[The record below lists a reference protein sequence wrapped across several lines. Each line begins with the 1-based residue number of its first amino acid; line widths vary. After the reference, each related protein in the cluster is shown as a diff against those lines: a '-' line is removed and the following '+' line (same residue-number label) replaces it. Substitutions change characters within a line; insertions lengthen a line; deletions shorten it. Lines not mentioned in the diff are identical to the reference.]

1 MGEEILKKSGHFL
14 EGSEHSKNRRKNTS
28 TLSLIGA
35 NTEELNLDDLE
46 IEDFDINILNKLDE
60 AEDDEDEDLIDID
73 EDDFLEKDCDDSLK
87 LTEEER
93 NIYTEKNLGLVN
105 HVAKKFGNT
114 GIDEEELVGI
124 ALEGYVK
131 ALNKYRKNKKTKF
144 TTYAYRCMFN
154 EILAYLRKEKK
165 WTENVTSLNA
175 PIGTDKNGNVLDLEK
190 VLKEDRVKE
199 LDEVVISKD
208 IDALVLDSL
217 SVLSDIERYITVH
230 RFGIGGKEEKTQKV
244 IAVELNI
251 SQAYVSK
258 LEKDCLL
265 KIKKYIQEEDLKN
278 GVLGRNQYFNY

>member
-1 MGEEILKKSGHFL
+1 MGEEILKRNGQVREKDVF
-14 EGSEHSKNRRKNTS
+14 SKNSKSKVSNLNIS
-28 TLSLIGA
+28 
-35 NTEELNLDDLE
+35 NPEELDLDESE
-46 IEDFDINILNKLDE
+46 IEDLDSIDVSLLDVLDDSDEESDSIVNIDDE
-60 AEDDEDEDLIDID
+60 FFEGDEDE
-73 EDDFLEKDCDDSLK
+73 SLK

-93 NIYTEKNLGLVN
+93 NTYTEKNLGLVN
-105 HVAKKFGNT
+105 HVAKKFSNT

-154 EILAYLRKEKK
+154 EILAFLRKEKK
-165 WTENVTSLNA
+165 WTDNVTSINA

-190 VLKEDRVKE
+190 VLKEDSAKE

-208 IDALVLDSL
+208 IDALILESL
-217 SVLSDIERYITVH
+217 NVLSDIERYITIH
-230 RFGIGGKEEKTQKV
+230 RFGIGGKEEKTQKA
-244 IAVELNI
+244 IATELDI

-278 GVLGRNQYFNY
+278 GVLGKNQYFNY

>member
-1 MGEEILKKSGHFL
+1 MGEEILKRNGQVREKDVF
-14 EGSEHSKNRRKNTS
+14 SKNSKSKVSNLNIS
-28 TLSLIGA
+28 
-35 NTEELNLDDLE
+35 NPEELDLDESE
-46 IEDFDINILNKLDE
+46 IEDLDSIDVSLLDVLDDSDEESDSIVNIDDE
-60 AEDDEDEDLIDID
+60 FFEGDEDE
-73 EDDFLEKDCDDSLK
+73 SLK

-105 HVAKKFGNT
+105 HVAKKFSNT

-154 EILAYLRKEKK
+154 EILAFLRKEKK
-165 WTENVTSLNA
+165 WTDNVTSINA

-190 VLKEDRVKE
+190 VLKEDSAKE

-208 IDALVLDSL
+208 IDALILESL
-217 SVLSDIERYITVH
+217 NVLSDIERYITIH
-230 RFGIGGKEEKTQKV
+230 RFGIGGKEEKTQKA
-244 IAVELNI
+244 IATELDI

-278 GVLGRNQYFNY
+278 GVLGKNQYFNY

>member
-1 MGEEILKKSGHFL
+1 MGEEILKRNGQVREKDVF
-14 EGSEHSKNRRKNTS
+14 SKNTKSKVSNLNIS
-28 TLSLIGA
+28 
-35 NTEELNLDDLE
+35 NPEELDLDESE
-46 IEDFDINILNKLDE
+46 IEDLDSIDVSLLDVMEDSDEESDSIVNIDDE
-60 AEDDEDEDLIDID
+60 FFEGDEDE
-73 EDDFLEKDCDDSLK
+73 SLK

-93 NIYTEKNLGLVN
+93 NTYTEKNLGLVN
-105 HVAKKFGNT
+105 HVAKKFSNT

-154 EILAYLRKEKK
+154 EILAFLRKEKK
-165 WTENVTSLNA
+165 WTDNVTSINA

-190 VLKEDRVKE
+190 VLKEDSAKE

-208 IDALVLDSL
+208 IDALILESL
-217 SVLSDIERYITVH
+217 NVLSDIERYITIH
-230 RFGIGGKEEKTQKV
+230 RFGIGGKEEKTQKA
-244 IAVELNI
+244 IATELDI

-278 GVLGRNQYFNY
+278 GVLGKNQYFNY

>member
-1 MGEEILKKSGHFL
+1 MKSI
-14 EGSEHSKNRRKNTS
+14 GSFQSGNDYSKNLNNS
-28 TLSLIGA
+28 VGSLGVISV
-35 NTEELNLDDLE
+35 
-46 IEDFDINILNKLDE
+46 
-60 AEDDEDEDLIDID
+60 D
-73 EDDFLEKDCDDSLK
+73 EDDLDIDYLDIDDLDIGVLDQLSDSDDESSEVLTDMDDEFLEDEDDSLK
-87 LTEEER
+87 LTDEER

-105 HVAKKFGNT
+105 HVAKKFSNT

-154 EILAYLRKEKK
+154 EILAFLRKEKK
-165 WTENVTSLNA
+165 WHENVTSINA

-190 VLKEDRVKE
+190 VLKEDRLKE

-208 IDALVLDSL
+208 VDALVLDSL
-217 SVLSDIERYITVH
+217 SVLTDIERYITVH

-244 IAVELNI
+244 IALELNI

-258 LEKDCLL
+258 LEKDCLF

-278 GVLGRNQYFNY
+278 GVLGKNQYFNY

>member
-1 MGEEILKKSGHFL
+1 MGEEILRKESDVYSKKSK
-14 EGSEHSKNRRKNTS
+14 KNVS
-28 TLSLIGA
+28 A
-35 NTEELNLDDLE
+35 LNFGD
-46 IEDFDINILNKLDE
+46 IEDLDESDIKDLDSINVNFLDVLSDSGEEDDEEINILGVDYIFLDN
-60 AEDDEDEDLIDID
+60 D
-73 EDDFLEKDCDDSLK
+73 KDDSLK

-105 HVAKKFGNT
+105 HVAKKFSNT

-154 EILAYLRKEKK
+154 EILAFLRKEKK
-165 WTENVTSLNA
+165 WSENVTSIHA

-190 VLKEDRVKE
+190 VLKEDSAKE

-208 IDALVLDSL
+208 IDALIIESL
-217 SVLSDIERYITVH
+217 NVLSDVERYITVH
-230 RFGIGGKEEKTQKV
+230 RFGIGGKEEKTQKT
-244 IAVELNI
+244 IASELDI

-265 KIKKYIQEEDLKN
+265 KIRKYIQEEDLKN

>member
-1 MGEEILKKSGHFL
+1 MDAFVDS
-14 EGSEHSKNRRKNTS
+14 
-28 TLSLIGA
+28 
-35 NTEELNLDDLE
+35 DDDSDKE
-46 IEDFDINILNKLDE
+46 PIFDVDDIFSDNG
-60 AEDDEDEDLIDID
+60 EDDE
-73 EDDFLEKDCDDSLK
+73 SLK

-105 HVAKKFGNT
+105 HVAKKFSNT

-154 EILAYLRKEKK
+154 EILAFLRKEKK
-165 WTENVTSLNA
+165 WSENVTSIHA

-190 VLKEDRVKE
+190 VLKEDSAKE

-208 IDALVLDSL
+208 IDALIIDSL
-217 SVLSDIERYITVH
+217 SVLSDVERYITVH
-230 RFGIGGKEEKTQKV
+230 RFGIGGKEEKTQKT
-244 IAVELNI
+244 IASELDI

-265 KIKKYIQEEDLKN
+265 KIRKYIQEEDLKN

>member
-1 MGEEILKKSGHFL
+1 MGEEILKNMRSFQNGNEYYEKS
-14 EGSEHSKNRRKNTS
+14 
-28 TLSLIGA
+28 
-35 NTEELNLDDLE
+35 ELDIDDLDLNDLDLNDLDLDDL
-46 IEDFDINILNKLDE
+46 NIDDLNIDDSVDSI
-60 AEDDEDEDLIDID
+60 AEDLVDADEV
-73 EDDFLEKDCDDSLK
+73 FLHKEKDDSLK

-93 NIYTEKNLGLVN
+93 NVYTEKNLGLVN
-105 HVAKKFGNT
+105 HVAKKFNNT
-114 GIDEEELVGI
+114 GIDEEELVAI

-131 ALNKYRKNKKTKF
+131 ALNKYRKNKRTKF

-165 WTENVTSLNA
+165 WSENVTSINA

-208 IDALVLDSL
+208 IDALVLESL
-217 SVLSDIERYITVH
+217 GVLSDIERYITIH
-230 RFGIGGKEEKTQKV
+230 RFGLGGKEEKTQKV
-244 IAVELNI
+244 IALELNI

-258 LEKDCLL
+258 LEKDCLF
-265 KIKKYIQEEDLKN
+265 KIKTYIQEEDLRN

>member
-1 MGEEILKKSGHFL
+1 MGEEILKRNGQVREKDIY
-14 EGSEHSKNRRKNTS
+14 SKNSKSKVSDLNIS
-28 TLSLIGA
+28 
-35 NTEELNLDDLE
+35 NPEELDLDESE
-46 IEDFDINILNKLDE
+46 IEDLDSIDVNLLDVLDDSDEESDSVVNIDDE
-60 AEDDEDEDLIDID
+60 FFEGDEDE
-73 EDDFLEKDCDDSLK
+73 SLK

-93 NIYTEKNLGLVN
+93 NTYTEKNLGLVN
-105 HVAKKFGNT
+105 HVAKKFSNT

-154 EILAYLRKEKK
+154 EILAFLRKEKK
-165 WTENVTSLNA
+165 WTDNVTSINA

-190 VLKEDRVKE
+190 VLKEDSAKE

-208 IDALVLDSL
+208 IDALILESL
-217 SVLSDIERYITVH
+217 NVLSDIERYITIH
-230 RFGIGGKEEKTQKV
+230 RFGIGGKEEKTQKT
-244 IAVELNI
+244 IATELDI

-278 GVLGRNQYFNY
+278 GVLGKNQYFNY

>member
-1 MGEEILKKSGHFL
+1 MGEEILRNGIYFSKRSENFGKPNKELSGL
-14 EGSEHSKNRRKNTS
+14 NLMEVGSEDID
-28 TLSLIGA
+28 L
-35 NTEELNLDDLE
+35 EELE
-46 IEDFDINILNKLDE
+46 IEDLDINVL
-60 AEDDEDEDLIDID
+60 EDLEDTECD
-73 EDDFLEKDCDDSLK
+73 EELLYEDKDDFLEKDCDDSLK

-93 NIYTEKNLGLVN
+93 NEYTEKNLGLVN
-105 HVAKKFGNT
+105 HVAKKFVNT

-165 WTENVTSLNA
+165 WTDNVTSLNA
-175 PIGTDKNGNVLDLEK
+175 PIGVDKNGNVLDLEK

-208 IDALVLDSL
+208 IDALVIDSL
-217 SVLSDIERYITVH
+217 IVLNDIEKYIIVH
-230 RFGIGGKEEKTQKV
+230 RFGISGKEEKTQKI
-244 IAVELNI
+244 IAEELNI

-258 LEKDCLL
+258 LEKDCLQ
-265 KIKKYIQEEDLKN
+265 KIKKYIQQEDLKN

>member
-1 MGEEILKKSGHFL
+1 MGEEILKKNGQIKKRNDYFV
-14 EGSEHSKNRRKNTS
+14 ENKNKVTDLGVDN
-28 TLSLIGA
+28 A
-35 NTEELNLDDLE
+35 EELD
-46 IEDFDINILNKLDE
+46 LDE
-60 AEDDEDEDLIDID
+60 SEIKDLDSIDVNLLDVLGESDEDGDVIVDIDDEFLEDDEDE
-73 EDDFLEKDCDDSLK
+73 SLK

-93 NIYTEKNLGLVN
+93 NTYTEKNLGLVN
-105 HVAKKFGNT
+105 HVAKKFSNT

-154 EILAYLRKEKK
+154 EILAHLRKEKK
-165 WTENVTSLNA
+165 WTDNVTSINA

-190 VLKEDRVKE
+190 VLKEDGVKE

-208 IDALVLDSL
+208 IDALIIESL
-217 SVLSDIERYITVH
+217 NVLSDMERYITIH

-244 IAVELNI
+244 IATELNI

-265 KIKKYIQEEDLKN
+265 KIRKYIQEEDLKN
-278 GVLGRNQYFNY
+278 GVLGKNQYFNY

>member
-1 MGEEILKKSGHFL
+1 MGEEILKRNGQVREKDVF
-14 EGSEHSKNRRKNTS
+14 SKNSKSKVSNLNIS
-28 TLSLIGA
+28 
-35 NTEELNLDDLE
+35 NPEELDLDESE
-46 IEDFDINILNKLDE
+46 IEDLDSIDVSLLDVLDDSDEESDSIVNIDDE
-60 AEDDEDEDLIDID
+60 FFEGDEDE
-73 EDDFLEKDCDDSLK
+73 SLK

-93 NIYTEKNLGLVN
+93 NTYTEKNLGLVN
-105 HVAKKFGNT
+105 HVAKKFSNT

-154 EILAYLRKEKK
+154 EILAFLRKEKK
-165 WTENVTSLNA
+165 WTDNVTSINA
-175 PIGTDKNGNVLDLEK
+175 PIGTDKNGNILDLEK
-190 VLKEDRVKE
+190 VLKEDSAKE

-208 IDALVLDSL
+208 IDALILESL
-217 SVLSDIERYITVH
+217 NVLSDIERYITIH
-230 RFGIGGKEEKTQKV
+230 RFGIGGKEEKTQKA
-244 IAVELNI
+244 IATELDI

-278 GVLGRNQYFNY
+278 GVLGKNQYFNY

>member
-1 MGEEILKKSGHFL
+1 MGEEILKRNGQVREKDIY
-14 EGSEHSKNRRKNTS
+14 SKNSKSKVSDLNIS
-28 TLSLIGA
+28 
-35 NTEELNLDDLE
+35 NPEELDLDESE
-46 IEDFDINILNKLDE
+46 IEDLDSIDVNLLDVLDDSDEESDSIVNIDDE
-60 AEDDEDEDLIDID
+60 FFEGDEDE
-73 EDDFLEKDCDDSLK
+73 SLK

-93 NIYTEKNLGLVN
+93 NTYTEKNLGLVN
-105 HVAKKFGNT
+105 HVAKKFSNT

-154 EILAYLRKEKK
+154 EILAFLRKEKK
-165 WTENVTSLNA
+165 WTDNVTSINA

-190 VLKEDRVKE
+190 VLKEDSAKE

-208 IDALVLDSL
+208 IDALILESL
-217 SVLSDIERYITVH
+217 NVLSDIERYITIH
-230 RFGIGGKEEKTQKV
+230 RFGIGGKEEKTQKA
-244 IAVELNI
+244 IATELDI

-278 GVLGRNQYFNY
+278 GVLGKNQYFNY

>member
-1 MGEEILKKSGHFL
+1 MGEEILKRNGQVREKDIY
-14 EGSEHSKNRRKNTS
+14 SKNSKSKVSDLNIS
-28 TLSLIGA
+28 
-35 NTEELNLDDLE
+35 NPEELDLDESE
-46 IEDFDINILNKLDE
+46 IEDLDSIDVNLLDVLDDSDEESDSIVNIDDE
-60 AEDDEDEDLIDID
+60 FFEGDEDE
-73 EDDFLEKDCDDSLK
+73 SLK

-93 NIYTEKNLGLVN
+93 NTYTEKNLGLVN
-105 HVAKKFGNT
+105 HVAKKFSNT

-154 EILAYLRKEKK
+154 EILAFLRKEKK
-165 WTENVTSLNA
+165 WTDNVTSINA

-190 VLKEDRVKE
+190 VLKEDSAKE

-208 IDALVLDSL
+208 IDALILESL
-217 SVLSDIERYITVH
+217 NVLSDIERYITMH
-230 RFGIGGKEEKTQKV
+230 RFGIGGKEEKTQKA
-244 IAVELNI
+244 IATELDI

-278 GVLGRNQYFNY
+278 GVLGKNQYFNY